1 MNSPLK
7 RLIPAFVR
15 TRWATLAVLL
25 LALFSL
31 ATPASAQFIPGVELI
46 ETEDLGDGLYAFRY
60 GPYRNIFIVTDDG
73 VIATDPL
80 DVKAAK
86 PLREAIAGVTDKP
99 VQYVAYSH
107 SHWDHASGG
116 QIFKDEGAEFVAQ
129 RECLRN
135 MAETR
140 HSDVVL
146 PTIVFDDSYS
156 IRLGDHSLDM
166 YYFGPS
172 HDDCMT
178 VMIAKPANILFI
190 VDITSAPTGWEMEY
204 NPTMAEGYL
213 YNMVPYLRAV
223 EELAKREGVKTIVS
237 GHLALGFDE
246 QGKMFAQP
254 STGPIAAVREKREFW
269 EILFAAVAE
278 QMAAGTTADDLPD
291 VLLNSEQFKEDFLDR
306 MDRRSWQ
313 EDEVWI
319 LLRRVATY
327 TEKGR

>member
-1 MNSPLK
+1 MMRIRARKIAIST
-7 RLIPAFVR
+7 IVC
-15 TRWATLAVLL
+15 VLNL
-25 LALFSL
+25 TA
-31 ATPASAQFIPGVELI
+31 PVNAQFIPGIDLI
-46 ETEDLGDGLYAFRY
+46 ETEGLGSGLYAFRY

-80 DVKAAK
+80 DVKAAG
-86 PLREAIAGVTDKP
+86 PLRAEIAKVTDLP
-99 VQYVAYSH
+99 VKFVAYSH

-116 QIFKDEGAEFVAQ
+116 QILKDEGATFVGQ
-129 RECLRN
+129 RECLKN

-140 HSDVVL
+140 HPDVVL
-146 PTIVFDDSYS
+146 PDIVFDDSYS
-156 IRLGDHSLDM
+156 IKLGDHSLDI

-213 YNMVPYLRAV
+213 YNMVPYLKSV
-223 EELAKREGVKTIVS
+223 EELAKREGVQTIVS

-246 QGKMFAQP
+246 NGKMFAQP

-269 EILFAAVAE
+269 EILFAAVAAE
-278 QMAAGTTADDLPD
+278 MATGTSADDLPD
-291 VLLNSEQFKEDFLDR
+291 KLLASAQFKEDFLDR
-306 MDRRSWQ
+306 MERKNWQ
-313 EDEVWI
+313 EDEMWI

-327 TEKGR
+327 TETGR

>member
-1 MNSPLK
+1 MLSPVQ
-7 RLIPAFVR
+7 RLV
-15 TRWATLAVLL
+15 ATLVKTRCTTSALLL

-31 ATPASAQFIPGVELI
+31 TTPASAQFIPGIDLI
-46 ETEDLGDGLYAFRY
+46 ATDDLGDGLYAFRY

-80 DVKAAK
+80 DVKAVG
-86 PLREAIAGVTDKP
+86 PLREAIAKVTDKP
-99 VQYVAYSH
+99 VKYVVYSH

-116 QIFKDEGAEFVAQ
+116 QVLKDEGAEFVAQ

-140 HSDVVL
+140 HPDVVL
-146 PTIVFDDSYS
+146 PDIVFDDSYS
-156 IRLGDHSLDM
+156 IVLGDHSLDM

-178 VMIAKPANILFI
+178 VMIAKPANIMLV
-190 VDITSAPTGWEMEY
+190 VDFTSAPTGWEMEY

-213 YNMVPYLRAV
+213 YNMVPFLLAV
-223 EELAKREGVKTIVS
+223 EKLAKREGVKTIVS

-254 STGPIAAVREKREFW
+254 STGPIDAVREKREFW
-269 EILFAAVAE
+269 EILFAAVADE
-278 QMAAGTTADDLPD
+278 MAQGTSADEVADA
-291 VLLNSEQFKEDFLDR
+291 LLSSQQFKEEFLDR
-306 MDRRSWQ
+306 MDRRNWQ
-313 EDEVWI
+313 ESEMRI
-319 LLRRVATY
+319 LIRRVATY
-327 TEKGR
+327 TETGR

>member
-1 MNSPLK
+1 MKGLVK
-7 RLIPAFVR
+7 
-15 TRWATLAVLL
+15 TLCTTLCSCLL
-25 LALFSL
+25 VV
-31 ATPASAQFIPGVELI
+31 PVSAQFIPGIDLI

-80 DVKAAK
+80 DVKAVG
-86 PLREAIAGVTDKP
+86 PLREAIAAVTDQP
-99 VQYVAYSH
+99 VRYVAYSH

-116 QIFKDEGAEFVAQ
+116 QLLKDEGAAFVAQ

-140 HSDVVL
+140 HPDVVL

-156 IRLGDHSLDM
+156 IRLGEHSLDL

-178 VMIAKPANILFI
+178 VMIAKPANILFV

-204 NPTMAEGYL
+204 NPTMAEAYL
-213 YNMVPYLRAV
+213 YNMVPYMRAV
-223 EELAKREGVKTIVS
+223 EALAEREGVETLVS

-246 QGKMFAQP
+246 AGKMFAQP
-254 STGPIAAVREKREFW
+254 STGPIDAVREKREFW

-278 QMAAGTTADDLPD
+278 QMAEGVSADDVPD
-291 VLLNSEQFKEDFLDR
+291 VLLESEQFKTDFLDR
-306 MDRRSWQ
+306 MDRRNW
-313 EDEVWI
+313 EEAEMWI

-327 TEKGR
+327 TETGR

>member
-1 MNSPLK
+1 MNSPMK
-7 RLIPAFVR
+7 RLRKTLCMTFALLS
-15 TRWATLAVLL
+15 LAV
-25 LALFSL
+25 
-31 ATPASAQFIPGVELI
+31 PASAQFIPGVALI

-80 DVKAAK
+80 SVKAAQS
-86 PLREAIAGVTDKP
+86 LRESIAAVTDKP
-99 VQYVAYSH
+99 VKYVAYSH

-140 HSDVVL
+140 HLDVVL
-146 PTIVFDDSYS
+146 PDTVFDDSYS
-156 IRLGDHSLDM
+156 IELGEHSLDM

-178 VMIAKPANILFI
+178 VMIAKPANILFV
-190 VDITSAPTGWEMEY
+190 VDFTSAPTGWEMEY

-213 YNMVPYLRAV
+213 YNMVPNLRAV
-223 EELAKREGVKTIVS
+223 EKLAKREGVKTIVS

-254 STGPIAAVREKREFW
+254 PTGPIDAVREKREFW
-269 EILFAAVAE
+269 EILFAAVAA
-278 QMAAGTTADDLPD
+278 QMAQGTTADDLPD
-291 VLLNSEQFKEDFLDR
+291 VLLNSAQFKEDFLDR

-313 EDEVWI
+313 EAEMWI

-327 TEKGR
+327 TETGR

>member
-1 MNSPLK
+1 MKGLLK
-7 RLIPAFVR
+7 TLC
-15 TRWATLAVLL
+15 ATLCLFLL
-25 LALFSL
+25 GLCLL
-31 ATPASAQFIPGVELI
+31 VVPASAQFIPGIDLI
-46 ETEDLGDGLYAFRY
+46 ETEDLGDGLYAYRY

-80 DVKAAK
+80 DVKAVG

-99 VQYVAYSH
+99 VKYVAYSH

-116 QIFKDEGAEFVAQ
+116 QLLKDEGADFVAQ

-140 HSDVVL
+140 HPDVVL
-146 PTIVFDDSYS
+146 PDIVFDDSYS

-178 VMIAKPANILFI
+178 VMIAKPANILFV

-213 YNMVPYLRAV
+213 YNMVPYMRAV
-223 EELAKREGVKTIVS
+223 EELAEREGVKTIVS

-254 STGPIAAVREKREFW
+254 STGPIDAVREKREFW

-278 QMAAGTTADDLPD
+278 QMAEGVSADDLPD

-306 MDRRSWQ
+306 MHRRNWE
-313 EDEVWI
+313 EDEMWI

-327 TEKGR
+327 TVTGR

>member
-1 MNSPLK
+1 MKGLVTAWVK
-7 RLIPAFVR
+7 
-15 TRWATLAVLL
+15 TLCTTLFLCL
-25 LALFSL
+25 LA
-31 ATPASAQFIPGVELI
+31 PPVSAQFIPGIDLI

-80 DVKAAK
+80 DVKAVG

-99 VQYVAYSH
+99 VRYVAYSH

-116 QIFKDEGAEFVAQ
+116 QLLKDEGAAFVAQ

-140 HSDVVL
+140 HPDVVL

-156 IRLGDHSLDM
+156 IRLGEHSLDL

-178 VMIAKPANILFI
+178 VMIAKPANILFV

-223 EELAKREGVKTIVS
+223 EALAEREGVETLVS

-246 QGKMFAQP
+246 AGKMFAQP
-254 STGPIAAVREKREFW
+254 STGPIDAVREKREFW

-278 QMAAGTTADDLPD
+278 QMAEGVSADDVPD
-291 VLLNSEQFKEDFLDR
+291 VLLESEQFKTDFLDR
-306 MDRRSWQ
+306 MDRRNW
-313 EDEVWI
+313 EEAEMWI

-327 TEKGR
+327 TETGR

>member
-1 MNSPLK
+1 M
-7 RLIPAFVR
+7 R
-15 TRWATLAVLL
+15 
-25 LALFSL
+25 
-31 ATPASAQFIPGVELI
+31 
-46 ETEDLGDGLYAFRY
+46 
-60 GPYRNIFIVTDDG
+60 G

-80 DVKAAK
+80 DIKAAE
-86 PLREAIAGVTDKP
+86 PYRAAIAAVTDQP
-99 VQYVAYSH
+99 VKYVAYSH

-116 QIFKDEGAEFVAQ
+116 QPLKDEGAQFVAQ

-140 HSDVVL
+140 HPDVVL
-146 PTIVFDDSYS
+146 PDIVFDDSYS
-156 IRLGDHSLDM
+156 IELGEHSLDM
-166 YYFGPS
+166 YFYGPS

-213 YNMVPYLRAV
+213 HNMVPYLRSV
-223 EELAKREGVKTIVS
+223 EELAEREGVETIVS

-254 STGPIAAVREKREFW
+254 STGPIDAVREKREFW
-269 EILFAAVAE
+269 EILFKFVADE
-278 QMAAGTTADDLPD
+278 MATGTSAEELPD
-291 VLLNSEQFKEDFLDR
+291 ALLASERFKRGFLNR
-306 MDRRSWQ
+306 MDRRGWRES
-313 EDEVWI
+313 EMWI

-327 TEKGR
+327 TETGR

>member
-1 MNSPLK
+1 MK
-7 RLIPAFVR
+7 RLI
-15 TRWATLAVLL
+15 ATGLL
-25 LALFSL
+25 LFL
-31 ATPASAQFIPGVELI
+31 TVPASAQFIPGIELI

-80 DVKAAK
+80 DIKAVG
-86 PLREAIAGVTDKP
+86 PLREAIANVTDQP
-99 VQYVAYSH
+99 VKYVAYSH

-116 QIFKDEGAEFVAQ
+116 QPLKEAGAEFVAQ

-140 HSDVVL
+140 HPDVVL
-146 PTIVFDDSYS
+146 PDTVFDDSYS
-156 IRLGDHSLDM
+156 IKLGEHSLDM

-172 HDDCMT
+172 HDDCMV

-213 YNMVPYLRAV
+213 YNMVPYMRAV
-223 EELAKREGVKTIVS
+223 EELAEREGVETIVS

-254 STGPIAAVREKREFW
+254 STGPVAAVREKREFW

-278 QMAAGTTADDLPD
+278 EMATGTSADEVPD
-291 VLLNSEQFKEDFLDR
+291 KLLKSEQFKTDFLDR
-306 MDRRSWQ
+306 MDRRNWRES
-313 EDEVWI
+313 EMWI

-327 TEKGR
+327 TETGR

>member
-1 MNSPLK
+1 MKRFLK
-7 RLIPAFVR
+7 TFG
-15 TRWATLAVLL
+15 ATLCLSV
-25 LALFSL
+25 LALFSM
-31 ATPASAQFIPGVELI
+31 TPATAQFIPGIDLV
-46 ETEDLGDGLYAFRY
+46 ETEDLGDGLYTFRY
-60 GPYRNIFIVTDDG
+60 GPYRNIFMVTADG

-80 DVKAAK
+80 DVKANK
-86 PLREAIAGVTDKP
+86 PLLEAIANVTDKP
-99 VQYVAYSH
+99 VKYVAYSH

-116 QIFKDEGAEFVAQ
+116 QVFKDAGAEFVAQ

-140 HSDVVL
+140 HPDVVL
-146 PTIVFDDSYS
+146 PTIVFDDKYS
-156 IRLGDHSLDM
+156 IELGEHSLDM

-178 VMIAKPANILFI
+178 VMIAKPANILFV

-223 EELAKREGVKTIVS
+223 EELAEREGVTTIVS
-237 GHLALGFDE
+237 GHLALGFNE
-246 QGKMFAQP
+246 KGKMFAQP
-254 STGPIAAVREKREFW
+254 STGPIDAVREKREYW

-278 QMAAGTTADDLPD
+278 QMDQGVSADEVPD
-291 VLLNSEQFKEDFLDR
+291 VLLSSAQFKTDFLDR
-306 MDRRSWQ
+306 MDSRNWQ
-313 EDEVWI
+313 ADEMWI

-327 TEKGR
+327 TETGR